1 MSLLNAIT
9 GHDRPKNILLGS
21 IGTARVATTYLFT
34 GESGIGKRLA
44 AIEFAGAV
52 NCLNPVRV
60 TRNPQPATR
69 NPKSA
74 ARSPQPEYLDACDS
88 CSSCRKFS
96 SLLHPDLKVVEPD
109 GGLIK
114 IDAIREVQEFLSFT
128 PYEGRKKVVIIDG
141 AECMNPSASNAFL
154 KTLEEPPPDSMI
166 ILITMAPDRLLDT
179 IRSRCFVVRFSPL
192 SIGAC
197 KEVISRKVSGL
208 DAETLESLAAFSM
221 GRPGVAIQGEGA
233 MARDT
238 ISGMVHDIVG
248 GGLSFQ
254 WKDRTDMD
262 QWCNLFLMVLRDMI
276 VMKINPDNR
285 GLLINRW
292 LESEISAISRS
303 MELEEILKLYS
314 EVSLLMA
321 HFRFNLNT
329 SIVSNYIKSMFVNR
343 VT

>member
-44 AIEFAGAV
+44 AIEFARAI
-52 NCLNPVRV
+52 NCLNPIRV

-74 ARSPQPEYLDACDS
+74 TRDPQPEYMDACDS

-96 SLLHPDLKVVEPD
+96 SLLHPDLKVVEAD
-109 GGLIK
+109 SGLIK
-114 IDAIREVQEFLSFT
+114 IDIIREVQEFLSFT

-141 AECMNPSASNAFL
+141 AECMNQPASNAFL
-154 KTLEEPPPDSMI
+154 KTLEEPPPDSVI
-166 ILITMAPDRLLDT
+166 VLITMAPDRLLDT
-179 IRSRCFVVRFSPL
+179 IRSRCFMVRFSPL
-192 SIGAC
+192 SIGDC
-197 KEVISRKVSGL
+197 KEVIGRKVSGI
-208 DAETLESLAAFSM
+208 DTETLDSLAAFSM

-238 ISGMVHDIVG
+238 ISSMVRDIVG

-254 WKDRTDMD
+254 WKDRSDMD
-262 QWCNLFLMVLRDMI
+262 QWLNLFLMVLRDMI
-276 VMKINPDNR
+276 VMKISPDNR

-303 MELEEILKLYS
+303 MELEDILKLYS
-314 EVSLLMA
+314 EITILMV

>member
-44 AIEFAGAV
+44 AVEFAGAI

-60 TRNPQPATR
+60 SRNPQSATSNR
-69 NPKSA
+69 H
-74 ARSPQPEYLDACDS
+74 PEYMDACDS

-96 SLLHPDLKVVEPD
+96 SLIHPDLKVVEAD
-109 GGLIK
+109 NGLIK
-114 IDAIREVQEFLSFT
+114 IDIIREVQEFLSFT

-141 AECMNPSASNAFL
+141 AECMNQPASNAFL
-154 KTLEEPPPDSMI
+154 RTLEEPPPDSVI

-192 SIGAC
+192 SIDAC
-197 KEVISRKVSGL
+197 REVIGRKVSGL
-208 DAETLESLAAFSM
+208 DTETLESLAAFSM

-233 MARDT
+233 MARDAV
-238 ISGMVHDIVG
+238 SSMVRDIVG

-254 WKDRTDMD
+254 WRDRSDMD
-262 QWCNLFLMVLRDMI
+262 QWLNLFLMVLRDII
-276 VMKINPDNR
+276 VMKISPDNR
-285 GLLINRW
+285 ELLINRW
-292 LESEISAISRS
+292 LEGEISAISRS
-303 MELEEILKLYS
+303 MELEEILRLYS
-314 EVSLLMA
+314 EITLLTA